1 MELLKVN
8 KPVDS
13 FDLVARSSIQFNG
26 TTTKSGINFSNPNK
40 EMAKKGKQGDKGRM
54 DKGGE
59 RIGRRKLKPT
69 FAPHRP
75 GEASHPT

>member
-8 KPVDS
+8 KTVDS
-13 FDLVARSSIQFNG
+13 FDLVASSIQFTR
-26 TTTKSGINFSNPNK
+26 TTTKSGRNFSNPNK

>member
-8 KPVDS
+8 KTVDS
-13 FDLVARSSIQFNG
+13 FDLVASSIQFNR

-59 RIGRRKLKPT
+59 RIGRRKLKPN
-69 FAPHRP
+69 FAPYRP